1 MSAGLMSE
9 AWAAEIQ
16 ALLRNWPDDTE
27 KADQRKS
34 ETYWKYYHRHR
45 ESFDGSYALGIRGI
59 PGRDDTP
66 YVAITWGPDGSCANV
81 SVLPKSEALAV
92 AKIAMECSYEDWLS
106 MVNGYDISKA
116 MTYHQLP
123 LTKGGAMD
131 LLRCV
136 YFVHEQIAAIVR
148 LKAALPEPA
157 AA

>member
-1 MSAGLMSE
+1 MTAGLMTE
-9 AWAAEIQ
+9 AWAGEIQ
-16 ALLRNWPDDTE
+16 ALLQDWPDDVE

-34 ETYWKYYHRHR
+34 ETYWKYFHRHR
-45 ESFDGSYALGIRGI
+45 QAFDGVYALGIRAI

-66 YVAITWGPDGSCANV
+66 YVAIAWGPEGTCTDV
-81 SVLPKSEALAV
+81 SVLPETEALAT
-92 AKIAMECSYEDWLS
+92 AKVAMECSYEDWLR

-136 YFVHEQIAAIVR
+136 YFVHEQIVAVLR
-148 LKAALPEPA
+148 VKADLPEPA